1 MFTSKFT
8 KGVIILLCVFLFV
21 RWYRNSSAESFQ
33 EQHKRIVFV
42 FADWCGHCTRFK
54 PTWQKIEDFSK
65 KTRKFNAEALNVDN
79 EENADFINKF
89 QINSFPT
96 IMLFSKNEYK
106 KYDGERDYQLIIDA
120 IEDF

>member
-8 KGVIILLCVFLFV
+8 KGVIVLLCVVLFV

-33 EQHKRIVFV
+33 EQQKRIVFV